1 MVTIIATGGRTAAH
15 DVEASDVEVQCIL
28 AEPFFAIGVFNRA
41 IGVNEWRHDSG
52 GTENI
57 VENVGEKFCGWTH
70 GFNDELELYGSD
82 AVSRSIAI
90 IFHDSCRIDRHVG
103 FDHMRYYLTVTNV
116 GATDRV
122 EINIIRGIGDLTS
135 LICII
140 IFFHVTYCPVL

>member
-1 MVTIIATGGRTAAH
+1 MDTY
-15 DVEASDVEVQCIL
+15 
-28 AEPFFAIGVFNRA
+28 
-41 IGVNEWRHDSG
+41 
-52 GTENI
+52 
-57 VENVGEKFCGWTH
+57 
-70 GFNDELELYGSD
+70 ELELYGSD

-116 GATDRV
+116 GATDKV

-140 IFFHVTYCPVL
+140 IFFHVTLLLQLAFVVFTNWLVVQDLDASIR